1 MQLNIGLSSAYDVI
15 KDTYDYETC
24 KEIVEHGCVSGVAH
38 DHIYYKDTL
47 SFFDKYEDEMIE
59 YITDTL
65 GDDVVKEMWT
75 NNSNN
80 ITGYKNDVTWS
91 FIELVAMSIVDSQD
105 ELDCNDSAID
115 WPIPDSSESDEIYA
129 IQA

>member
-24 KEIVEHGCVSGVAH
+24 KEIVEHGCVSGVAT
-38 DHIYYKDTL
+38 DHIYYKDTVA
-47 SFFDKYEDEMIE
+47 FFDKYEDEMIKR
-59 YITDTL
+59 ITDTL
-65 GDDVVKEMWT
+65 GEDVVKEMWT
-75 NNSNN
+75 KHPNN

-91 FIELVAMSIVDSQD
+91 FIELVAMAVVDSD
-105 ELDCNDSAID
+105 EL
-115 WPIPDSSESDEIYA
+115 YA

>member
-38 DHIYYKDTL
+38 DHIYYKDTH
-47 SFFDKYEDEMIE
+47 SFFDKYEDEMID

-65 GDDVVKEMWT
+65 GDDVI
-75 NNSNN
+75 NSVWNEN
-80 ITGYKNDVTWS
+80 TGSISGYKNDLVWT
-91 FIELVAMSIVDSQD
+91 FIELVAMSIVDGVDSLEDD
-105 ELDCNDSAID
+105 EL
-115 WPIPDSSESDEIYA
+115 YA
-129 IQA
+129 VIA

>member
-38 DHIYYKDTL
+38 DHIYYYQTKL
-47 SFFDKYEDEMIE
+47 FFDKYEDEMIE

-65 GDDVVKEMWT
+65 GDDVI
-75 NNSNN
+75 NSLWNEN
-80 ITGYKNDVTWS
+80 TGSISGYKNDLVWT
-91 FIELVAMSIVDSQD
+91 FIELVAMSIVDGVDSLEDD
-105 ELDCNDSAID
+105 EL
-115 WPIPDSSESDEIYA
+115 YA
-129 IQA
+129 VIA

>member
-24 KEIVEHGCVSGVAH
+24 KEIVEHGWVSGVAH

-47 SFFDKYEDEMIE
+47 AFFEEHENEMTE
-59 YITDTL
+59 YITDVL
-65 GDDVVKEMWT
+65 GEESVESLWT
-75 NNSNN
+75 QNTGN
-80 ITGYKNDVTWS
+80 ITGYKNDITWA

-115 WPIPDSSESDEIYA
+115 WPIPDSSESDEVYA

>member
-38 DHIYYKDTL
+38 DHIYYKDTAA
-47 SFFDKYEDEMIE
+47 FFDKYEDEMID

-65 GDDVVKEMWT
+65 GDDVI
-75 NNSNN
+75 NSLWNEN
-80 ITGYKNDVTWS
+80 TGSISGYKNDLVWT
-91 FIELVAMSIVDSQD
+91 FIELVAMSIVDGVDSLEDD
-105 ELDCNDSAID
+105 EL
-115 WPIPDSSESDEIYA
+115 YA
-129 IQA
+129 VIA

>member
-47 SFFDKYEDEMIE
+47 SFFDKYEDEMIK

-65 GDDVVKEMWT
+65 GEDVVKEMWT

-115 WPIPDSSESDEIYA
+115 WPIPDSSESDEVYA

>member
-1 MQLNIGLSSAYDVI
+1 MQTISTRSALDVI

-24 KEIVEHGCVSGVAH
+24 KEIVKNGCVSGVAH

-59 YITDTL
+59 YITDNL
-65 GDDVVKEMWT
+65 GEDIVKEMWT

-80 ITGYKNDVTWS
+80 YTGYRNDVTWS
-91 FIELVAMSIVDSQD
+91 FIELVAMSVVD
-105 ELDCNDSAID
+105 
-115 WPIPDSSESDEIYA
+115 SDEIYA

>member
-1 MQLNIGLSSAYDVI
+1 MQSIIETRSAFDVI

-24 KEIVEHGCVSGVAH
+24 KEIVEHGCVSGVAT

-59 YITDTL
+59 YIADTL
-65 GDDVVKEMWT
+65 GGETNEDLWT
-75 NNSNN
+75 RNSCN

-91 FIELVAMSIVDSQD
+91 FIELVAMSIVDGVD
-105 ELDCNDSAID
+105 ALEDHEL
-115 WPIPDSSESDEIYA
+115 YA

>member
-1 MQLNIGLSSAYDVI
+1 MQLPIGCLSAYDVI

-59 YITDTL
+59 YITDVL
-65 GDDVVKEMWT
+65 GEDGVDSLW
-75 NNSNN
+75 NNNTSN
-80 ITGYKNDVTWS
+80 IQGYKNDVTWS
-91 FIELVAMSIVDSQD
+91 FIELVAMSIVDGVDALEDD
-105 ELDCNDSAID
+105 EL
-115 WPIPDSSESDEIYA
+115 YA

>member
-24 KEIVEHGCVSGVAH
+24 KEIMDYGCASGVAH
-38 DHIYYKDTL
+38 DHIYYTDTL

-59 YITDTL
+59 YIADTL
-65 GDDVVKEMWT
+65 GGETNEDLWT
-75 NNSNN
+75 QNSCN
-80 ITGYKNDVTWS
+80 IQGYKNDVTWS
-91 FIELVAMSIVDSQD
+91 FIELVAMSIVDGVDALEDD
-105 ELDCNDSAID
+105 EL
-115 WPIPDSSESDEIYA
+115 YA

>member
-1 MQLNIGLSSAYDVI
+1 MQSIIETRSAFDII

-65 GDDVVKEMWT
+65 GDETVDSLWT
-75 NNSNN
+75 QNTAN
-80 ITGYKNDVTWS
+80 IQGYQNDVTWT
-91 FIELVAMSIVDSQD
+91 FIELVAMSIVDGVDSLEDD
-105 ELDCNDSAID
+105 EL
-115 WPIPDSSESDEIYA
+115 YA

>member
-1 MQLNIGLSSAYDVI
+1 MQVNIGLLSAYDVI

-24 KEIVEHGCVSGVAH
+24 KEIVEHGCVNGAAH

-47 SFFDKYEDEMIE
+47 SFFDKYEDEMTD

-65 GDDVVKEMWT
+65 GDEAIDSLW
-75 NNSNN
+75 NQNPSN
-80 ITGYKNDVTWS
+80 ITGYKNDVGWS
-91 FIELVAMSIVDSQD
+91 FIELVAMSIVEGVDALEDD
-105 ELDCNDSAID
+105 EL
-115 WPIPDSSESDEIYA
+115 YA

>member
-1 MQLNIGLSSAYDVI
+1 MFTQLIIIMQTIIDTRSAVDVI

-65 GDDVVKEMWT
+65 GDDVVEEMWT

-91 FIELVAMSIVDSQD
+91 FIELVAVSIVDGVDALEDD
-105 ELDCNDSAID
+105 EL
-115 WPIPDSSESDEIYA
+115 YA
-129 IQA
+129 VIA

>member
-24 KEIVEHGCVSGVAH
+24 KEIVEHGCVSGVAT

-59 YITDTL
+59 YIADTL
-65 GDDVVKEMWT
+65 GGEANEDLWT
-75 NNSNN
+75 RNTCN
-80 ITGYKNDVTWS
+80 ITGYKNVVTWS
-91 FIELVAMSIVDSQD
+91 FIELVAMSIVDGVDALEDD
-105 ELDCNDSAID
+105 EL
-115 WPIPDSSESDEIYA
+115 YA

>member
-1 MQLNIGLSSAYDVI
+1 MQTNIDLRSAYDVI

-47 SFFDKYEDEMIE
+47 AFFDKYGDEMIE
-59 YITDTL
+59 YINETL
-65 GDDVVKEMWT
+65 GDDAVEDMW
-75 NNSNN
+75 NNNVNN
-80 ITGYKNDVTWS
+80 ITGYENDVTWT
-91 FIELVAMSIVDSQD
+91 FIELVAMSIVDGVDALEDD
-105 ELDCNDSAID
+105 EL
-115 WPIPDSSESDEIYA
+115 YA

>member
-65 GDDVVKEMWT
+65 GDDVVEEIWN

-91 FIELVAMSIVDSQD
+91 FIELVAMSIVDGVDSLEDD
-105 ELDCNDSAID
+105 EL
-115 WPIPDSSESDEIYA
+115 YA

>member
-1 MQLNIGLSSAYDVI
+1 MQTNIDLRSAYDVI

-47 SFFDKYEDEMIE
+47 AFFEQHEHEMTE

-65 GDDVVKEMWT
+65 GEESVESLWTQNTGNYTGYQNDVVWT
-75 NNSNN
+75 
-80 ITGYKNDVTWS
+80 
-91 FIELVAMSIVDSQD
+91 FIELVAMSVVDSADADALEDD
-105 ELDCNDSAID
+105 EL
-115 WPIPDSSESDEIYA
+115 YA

>member
-47 SFFDKYEDEMIE
+47 AFFDKYEDEMIE
-59 YITDTL
+59 YIADTL
-65 GDDVVKEMWT
+65 GDSANEDLWNQNPCNYK
-75 NNSNN
+75 
-80 ITGYKNDVTWS
+80 GYQNDTTWS
-91 FIELVAMSIVDSQD
+91 FIELVAMHIVDSVDSLQDD
-105 ELDCNDSAID
+105 EL
-115 WPIPDSSESDEIYA
+115 YA
-129 IQA
+129 VIA

>member
-1 MQLNIGLSSAYDVI
+1 MQTNIDLRSAYDVI

-65 GDDVVKEMWT
+65 GDDVVEDMW
-75 NNSNN
+75 NNNVNN
-80 ITGYKNDVTWS
+80 ITGYENDVTWT
-91 FIELVAMSIVDSQD
+91 FIELVAMSIVDGVDALEDD
-105 ELDCNDSAID
+105 EL
-115 WPIPDSSESDEIYA
+115 YA

>member
-38 DHIYYKDTL
+38 DHIYYKDTAA
-47 SFFDKYEDEMIE
+47 FFDKYEDEMIE
-59 YITDTL
+59 YITDIL
-65 GDDVVKEMWT
+65 GDDGVEELWI

-91 FIELVAMSIVDSQD
+91 FIELVAMNIVDVMDAYEDD
-105 ELDCNDSAID
+105 EL
-115 WPIPDSSESDEIYA
+115 YA

>member
-24 KEIVEHGCVSGVAH
+24 KEIVEHGCVSGVAF

-47 SFFDKYEDEMIE
+47 SFFEKYEDEMIE

-65 GDDVVKEMWT
+65 GDDVI
-75 NNSNN
+75 NSLWNEN
-80 ITGYKNDVTWS
+80 TGSISGYKNDLAWT
-91 FIELVAMSIVDSQD
+91 FIELVAMSIVDGVDSLEDD
-105 ELDCNDSAID
+105 EL
-115 WPIPDSSESDEIYA
+115 YA
-129 IQA
+129 VIA

>member
-24 KEIVEHGCVSGVAH
+24 KEIVENGCVSGVAH

-59 YITDTL
+59 YITDTC
-65 GDDVVKEMWT
+65 GDEVVDSLWVQNT
-75 NNSNN
+75 CN
-80 ITGYKNDVTWS
+80 ITGYKNDVVWS
-91 FIELVAMSIVDSQD
+91 FIELVAGSIVDSQD
-105 ELDCNDSAID
+105 GLWEDEL
-115 WPIPDSSESDEIYA
+115 YA

>member
-1 MQLNIGLSSAYDVI
+1 MQTIIDTRSAFDVI

-59 YITDTL
+59 YITDNL
-65 GDDVVKEMWT
+65 GEDIVKEMWT

-80 ITGYKNDVTWS
+80 YTGYKNDVTWS
-91 FIELVAMSIVDSQD
+91 FIELVAMSVVD
-105 ELDCNDSAID
+105 
-115 WPIPDSSESDEIYA
+115 SDEIYA

>member
-1 MQLNIGLSSAYDVI
+1 MQTNIVNRSAFCII

-47 SFFDKYEDEMIE
+47 SFFDKYEDEMAE

-65 GDDVVKEMWT
+65 GSEALEDIWT
-75 NNSNN
+75 QNTCN
-80 ITGYKNDVTWS
+80 IQGYQNDVTWS
-91 FIELVAMSIVDSQD
+91 FIELVAMSIVDGV
-105 ELDCNDSAID
+105 DSLED
-115 WPIPDSSESDEIYA
+115 VDLYA
-129 IQA
+129 VIA

>member
-47 SFFDKYEDEMIE
+47 SFFDKYEDEMTE
-59 YITDTL
+59 HITDIL
-65 GDDVVKEMWT
+65 GSETVESLWT
-75 NNSNN
+75 NNTAN
-80 ITGYKNDVTWS
+80 ITGYKNDLVWS
-91 FIELVAMSIVDSQD
+91 FIELVAMSVVDAQDALKDD
-105 ELDCNDSAID
+105 EL
-115 WPIPDSSESDEIYA
+115 YA